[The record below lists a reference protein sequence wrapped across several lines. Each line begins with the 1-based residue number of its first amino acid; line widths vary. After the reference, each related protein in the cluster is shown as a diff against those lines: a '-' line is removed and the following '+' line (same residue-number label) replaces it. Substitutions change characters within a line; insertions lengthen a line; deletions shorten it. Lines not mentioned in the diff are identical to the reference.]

1 MVDNAPNSIL
11 LSLRR
16 IIQDFSSK
24 NSFEEAIATFVEE
37 IRTSTDVDCCSLYLL
52 DARRTYLRLAATDGL
67 SKSSIGKANL
77 RVGEGLVGLVAQKQ
91 ELINLADAPSHPNFK
106 FLPDVGEDEFLS
118 FLGVPVINQGEL
130 LGVLVIQSREDRQFD
145 EQEESFL
152 ITLSAQ
158 IASTVSL
165 NRNKLYQEN
174 SSTRFKGQVGTG
186 GIAIAQAAVWK
197 PPVTFNNLQIM
208 YTDERTI
215 QSELF
220 HQTIFQLQTEMDK
233 KVLSMREN
241 SQSRAESGYIH
252 GYGSL
257 LDDSELIDE
266 VDRAI
271 LDQGYVAAS
280 AIKVVVQSRLE
291 RDQQILSKDKMRDL
305 IDFAHI
311 LIYRLTHIYSSNDE
325 IQQNEILVVRT
336 LPAATVADLPR
347 DKVEGFICVDSATS
361 SHTAILAQD
370 LGIPA
375 VIGVQLSLD
384 EIDGHTVIIDG
395 QNAEVIVDP
404 SPSVIDE
411 YNQLISQGQ
420 ERRDL
425 FESEKKEKGI
435 SIDGRR
441 ITIQLNAGLNH
452 EAKDLTDETDGIGL
466 YRTEIA
472 FMLNSSLPTEEQQIG
487 WYSNLLSQFK
497 GRPVCM
503 RTLDVGGDK
512 GLPYLPIEE
521 QNPALGWRGIRV
533 CIDQP
538 DILKTQLRAMM
549 YAHMEHGNLEV
560 MVPMI
565 ARLEEVLI
573 VKRLLN
579 EAISEV
585 EQENNTI
592 ISRPRFGVMIEIP
605 CLAYVLDDIA
615 QEVDFFSIGSNDLIQ
630 YLFAVDRNNPKVSK
644 FFDPFNPAAV
654 RCLKYLVDKS
664 KILKKPLSICGEL
677 AGSSLG
683 SLLLMS
689 LGFEHLSMNYSQ
701 MARVKYIVRHT
712 NISELIK
719 VGTQALT
726 LSNSDQIKA
735 LYEDFARV
743 NGLSRVIELSDNI
756 RS

>member
-1 MVDNAPNSIL
+1 M
-11 LSLRR
+11 
-16 IIQDFSSK
+16 
-24 NSFEEAIATFVEE
+24 
-37 IRTSTDVDCCSLYLL
+37 
-52 DARRTYLRLAATDGL
+52 
-67 SKSSIGKANL
+67 
-77 RVGEGLVGLVAQKQ
+77 
-91 ELINLADAPSHPNFK
+91 
-106 FLPDVGEDEFLS
+106 
-118 FLGVPVINQGEL
+118 
-130 LGVLVIQSREDRQFD
+130 LVIQSREDRQFD

-220 HQTIFQLQTEMDK
+220 IRPSSSCRLRWI

-291 RDQQILSKDKMRDL
+291 RDQKILSKDKMRDL

-420 ERRDL
+420 ERQDL

-565 ARLEEVLI
+565 ALR
-573 VKRLLN
+573 R
-579 EAISEV
+579 
-585 EQENNTI
+585 
-592 ISRPRFGVMIEIP
+592 
-605 CLAYVLDDIA
+605 
-615 QEVDFFSIGSNDLIQ
+615 
-630 YLFAVDRNNPKVSK
+630 
-644 FFDPFNPAAV
+644 
-654 RCLKYLVDKS
+654 
-664 KILKKPLSICGEL
+664 
-677 AGSSLG
+677 SS
-683 SLLLMS
+683 
-689 LGFEHLSMNYSQ
+689 
-701 MARVKYIVRHT
+701 
-712 NISELIK
+712 
-719 VGTQALT
+719 
-726 LSNSDQIKA
+726 DCKA
-735 LYEDFARV
+735 SFK
-743 NGLSRVIELSDNI
+743 
-756 RS
+756 

>member
-291 RDQQILSKDKMRDL
+291 RDQKILSKDKMRDL

-325 IQQNEILVVRT
+325 IQQNALKSVFIAVNIGIFELGCIDHEVDVFILHLRGEDILDLFQIVADIRGNWIKLQGVALNAVDLFHFLDQMQEVVTDGVGMDKPLLEPVQSIMWTVCCVILVIFTAFPGKLHITHDGVHGESDIVGHVGQVG
-336 LPAATVADLPR
+336 PAGT
-347 DKVEGFICVDSATS
+347 
-361 SHTAILAQD
+361 
-370 LGIPA
+370 
-375 VIGVQLSLD
+375 
-384 EIDGHTVIIDG
+384 
-395 QNAEVIVDP
+395 
-404 SPSVIDE
+404 
-411 YNQLISQGQ
+411 
-420 ERRDL
+420 
-425 FESEKKEKGI
+425 
-435 SIDGRR
+435 
-441 ITIQLNAGLNH
+441 AGLLFGNDDFAH
-452 EAKDLTDETDGIGL
+452 RMFPPPHGGEDIGHKEQNQHDEHKLYRAVLVQHLMDWCIAAHLRERDFGDGCLPQPEGRGEEIQEKQ
-466 YRTEIA
+466 YRTE
-472 FMLNSSLPTEEQQIG
+472 
-487 WYSNLLSQFK
+487 
-497 GRPVCM
+497 
-503 RTLDVGGDK
+503 
-512 GLPYLPIEE
+512 
-521 QNPALGWRGIRV
+521 
-533 CIDQP
+533 
-538 DILKTQLRAMM
+538 
-549 YAHMEHGNLEV
+549 
-560 MVPMI
+560 
-565 ARLEEVLI
+565 
-573 VKRLLN
+573 
-579 EAISEV
+579 
-585 EQENNTI
+585 
-592 ISRPRFGVMIEIP
+592 
-605 CLAYVLDDIA
+605 
-615 QEVDFFSIGSNDLIQ
+615 
-630 YLFAVDRNNPKVSK
+630 
-644 FFDPFNPAAV
+644 
-654 RCLKYLVDKS
+654 
-664 KILKKPLSICGEL
+664 
-677 AGSSLG
+677 
-683 SLLLMS
+683 
-689 LGFEHLSMNYSQ
+689 
-701 MARVKYIVRHT
+701 
-712 NISELIK
+712 
-719 VGTQALT
+719 
-726 LSNSDQIKA
+726 
-735 LYEDFARV
+735 
-743 NGLSRVIELSDNI
+743 
-756 RS
+756 

>member
-91 ELINLADAPSHPNFK
+91 ELINLEDAPSHPNFK

-291 RDQQILSKDKMRDL
+291 RDQKILSKDKMRDL

-404 SPSVIDE
+404 SPRARSVGIF
-411 YNQLISQGQ
+411 LSLKRK
-420 ERRDL
+420 RRVSVLMAEESL
-425 FESEKKEKGI
+425 F
-435 SIDGRR
+435 
-441 ITIQLNAGLNH
+441 
-452 EAKDLTDETDGIGL
+452 
-466 YRTEIA
+466 
-472 FMLNSSLPTEEQQIG
+472 SS
-487 WYSNLLSQFK
+487 
-497 GRPVCM
+497 
-503 RTLDVGGDK
+503 
-512 GLPYLPIEE
+512 
-521 QNPALGWRGIRV
+521 
-533 CIDQP
+533 
-538 DILKTQLRAMM
+538 TQ
-549 YAHMEHGNLEV
+549 V
-560 MVPMI
+560 
-565 ARLEEVLI
+565 
-573 VKRLLN
+573 
-579 EAISEV
+579 
-585 EQENNTI
+585 
-592 ISRPRFGVMIEIP
+592 
-605 CLAYVLDDIA
+605 
-615 QEVDFFSIGSNDLIQ
+615 
-630 YLFAVDRNNPKVSK
+630 
-644 FFDPFNPAAV
+644 
-654 RCLKYLVDKS
+654 
-664 KILKKPLSICGEL
+664 
-677 AGSSLG
+677 
-683 SLLLMS
+683 
-689 LGFEHLSMNYSQ
+689 
-701 MARVKYIVRHT
+701 
-712 NISELIK
+712 
-719 VGTQALT
+719 
-726 LSNSDQIKA
+726 
-735 LYEDFARV
+735 
-743 NGLSRVIELSDNI
+743 
-756 RS
+756 